1 LPRFKK
7 LDLLSCIIL
16 GNKMSENIDIRIRE
30 DGSRAVSRSMDSL
43 AAKAEQV
50 DKSVKGMNKTL
61 DDTAKSGTSLQ
72 RLRGMVQEID
82 SFNSTMVDRMG
93 RNLTQYRNTLMK
105 HFEMVSREAK
115 ASAASL
121 KSQMEAMTSS
131 PIGMDALNEYY
142 RNQEKA
148 SAELIQAIAKDMAA
162 QEQIENQSYARR
174 LKTAMTTIVKRQ
186 ELEQSYSAFW
196 TKELDKRDKQD
207 AAFIASAAKNL
218 SVLEAAEVV
227 SNEKRLQS
235 AMSAINARKAA
246 EEGYTAWW
254 AAEMKKR
261 DAANSASNLRTAT
274 QRSGMQTVNAERLD
288 RSLIKGPNP
297 QSALYAADDTTKKLG
312 QKTALQ
318 TAETQAMQRQ
328 MAMYSLLAPMIEKEL
343 SLNTASID
351 VVKQNVT
358 AKSNLASTH
367 DKLSSSTR
375 TATDNQRLWNQ
386 VGSDGHAVARGLSGS
401 LGTLWMTYG
410 SILPLLTGA
419 ALGSAFVGAA
429 KSGSEMAYQLQFVK
443 SLGNESADAISKLNE
458 QANQLAVK
466 GAFGPTQIASGY
478 RILAQAGLDAKE
490 SLAAMPNVLNLA
502 TVGELDM
509 ESAGIALVG
518 TLNAFKLGFDQSA
531 HIADLFAK
539 AAAASQAS
547 VQDLTQSM
555 KYGSTVGTQ
564 YKQNVDQTMAALALL
579 AKVNVTGTSA
589 GTAYRNMLKELYT
602 PTKEVTKVWE
612 QLGIKMQEA
621 VKGPDGKEVQKVK
634 SFVDIINELRTKMNK
649 LDEPSQVKLKGFL
662 GGERGSKEMVAM
674 LDLTEKQWDDFYSR
688 IAEKSKGFAKSVADE
703 LNATAKNEWKAA
715 LNTLEVELASSFK
728 RMEPEFVTFSTTLK
742 GIFQSDE
749 FKSALDTIIAVT
761 ISAGQTFLELAPLI
775 YDLAKAWLV
784 LKAAQVGAGIAS
796 MLVSTGAAAMNL
808 AGGMLAA
815 SGAMGPVARGA
826 STLAPLLA
834 MLGGPLA
841 IILGL
846 LTAGAAAWLLWGRNS
861 ETASGK
867 AIKTAEEK
875 LKSLKEQAKYGGG
888 ELGKERA
895 ELDKLQEIYD
905 LRNRTIGLDRK
916 HVDEAYKAVQLQQEL
931 VNEME
936 KAQNLALKPAKIE
949 IPKVET
955 NPVGTGV
962 WNPPGKEDKS
972 KGPSGRLGKD
982 ESALAKLQAQL
993 LVAEKEYATISMTGE
1008 AQYKLN
1014 EGFQKAF
1021 EIQQKT
1027 AELEAMSTADLKEKG
1042 IKGRA
1047 DQLAIFKQEYDVAV
1061 QLGQQLQANELL
1073 KVDSK
1078 MAEEVRLA
1086 QLLPTAR
1093 ETENKFIQF
1102 RNELLSKGVLLDA
1115 AQTEELRKKVTAQI
1129 QLNKETAAR
1138 DQFLASSNSQKLTDT
1153 NTSVAGLKQ
1162 AQQSPDWAQ
1171 GDTAQAA
1178 DSMLKSMGFDT
1189 SATQTAI
1196 DAQLNQVSLMYAQL
1210 KTMKEQNA
1218 IDQQT
1223 FDVLTT
1229 QTQMKEFDI
1238 RTSNQQKFFGQMAVL
1253 ATSKNKQLS
1262 AIGKAAAIT
1271 QAVIDTYKS
1280 ATGAYASMSSIPYVG
1295 PALGAA
1301 AAAAAIA
1308 AGMANVDK
1316 IRSQSAFATGG
1327 GFTVGGSGGVDSQ
1340 MVSFRA
1346 SPGERVAVSTP
1357 TQVRKG
1363 DEANRK
1369 NQNGQGGNSSQPSV
1383 KVINVVDPN
1392 LLHDYMSSA
1401 EGERVLLNTLQRNSG
1416 AVRNVIN
1423 N

>member
-1 LPRFKK
+1 
-7 LDLLSCIIL
+7 
-16 GNKMSENIDIRIRE
+16 MSENIDIRIRE
-30 DGSRAVSRSMDSL
+30 DGSRTVSRTMDNL
-43 AAKAEQV
+43 ATKAEQV
-50 DKSVKGMNKTL
+50 DKSIKSMNKTL

-131 PIGMDALNEYY
+131 PIGMDAMNEFY

-148 SAELIQAIAKDMAA
+148 SAELIQAIAKDMAV
-162 QEQIENQSYARR
+162 QEQVENQSFARR
-174 LKTAMTTIVKRQ
+174 LKSALTTIAKRQ
-186 ELEQSYSAFW
+186 EMEKSYSSFW
-196 TKELDKRDKQD
+196 AKELDKRDKQD
-207 AAFIASAAKNL
+207 TAFVASAAKNL
-218 SVLEAAEVV
+218 STLEAAEVA
-227 SNEKRLQS
+227 SNAKRLQS

-246 EEGYTAWW
+246 EESYTAWW
-254 AAEMKKR
+254 AAETKKR
-261 DAANSASNLRTAT
+261 DVANATSNLRTAG
-274 QRSGMQTVNAERLD
+274 QRSGMQVVTVERLD
-288 RSLIKGPNP
+288 RSLVKGSNS
-297 QSALYAADDTTKKLG
+297 QSSLYAADDQTKKIG

-328 MAMYSLLAPMIEKEL
+328 MAMYALLAPMIEKEL
-343 SLNTASID
+343 ALNTANID

-367 DKLSSSTR
+367 EKLSNSTR
-375 TATDNQRLWNQ
+375 TAADNQRLWNQ

-443 SLGNESADAISKLNE
+443 SLGDESADAIGKLNE
-458 QANQLAVK
+458 QANALAVR

-478 RILAQAGLDAKE
+478 RILAQAGLDATE
-490 SLAAMPNVLNLA
+490 SLKAMPNVLNLA

-509 ESAGIALVG
+509 EQAGIAVVG
-518 TLNAFKLGFDQSA
+518 TLNAFKLGFEQSA
-531 HIADLFAK
+531 HVTDLFAK

-564 YKQNVDQTMAALALL
+564 YKQNVDETMAALALL

-602 PTKEVTKVWE
+602 PTKEVTKVWA
-612 QLGIKMQEA
+612 QLGITMQEA

-634 SFVDIINELRTKMNK
+634 SFVTIINELRTKMNS

-674 LDLTEKQWDDFYSR
+674 LDLTEKQWADFYSK
-688 IAEKSKGFAKSVADE
+688 IAVQSEGFAKKVAND

-715 LNTLEVELASSFK
+715 LNTLEVELASAFQ
-728 RMEPEFVTFSTTLK
+728 RMEPEFITFSTTLK
-742 GIFQSDE
+742 NIFQSDE
-749 FKSALDTIIAVT
+749 FKSALDTIIKVT

-784 LKAAQVGAGIAS
+784 LKAAQIGAGIAS
-796 MLVSTGAAAMNL
+796 TMITTANAAVNL

-826 STLAPLLA
+826 STLGPLLA
-834 MLGGPLA
+834 TLGGPLT

-846 LTAGAAAWLLWGRNS
+846 LAAGAAAWYLWGQNA

-867 AIKTAEEK
+867 AVKTASEK
-875 LKSLKEQAKYGGG
+875 LKALKEQNMAPA
-888 ELGKERA
+888 ERMNEKIAAEQA
-895 ELDKLQEIYD
+895 ELDKLQQVYD
-905 LRNRTIGLDRK
+905 LRNKTIGLDRK
-916 HVDEAYKAVQLQQEL
+916 HVEEAYKAVQVQQEL

-936 KAQNLALKPAKIE
+936 KAKNLSLKSVKVE
-949 IPKVET
+949 MPKPET

-962 WNPPGKEDKS
+962 WNPPVKDKS
-972 KGPSGRLGKD
+972 GAGPSGRLGKD
-982 ESALAKLQAQL
+982 DSALAKLQAQL
-993 LVAEKEYATISMTGE
+993 LASEKEYATIMMTGE

-1014 EGFQKAF
+1014 DGFQKSL
-1021 EIQQKT
+1021 EIQQKI

-1042 IKGRA
+1042 IKGREA
-1047 DQLAIFKQEYDVAV
+1047 QLANFKEQLIVANE
-1061 QLGQQLQANELL
+1061 LGAQLQRNELL

-1086 QLLPTAR
+1086 QLLPIAR

-1115 AQTEELRKKVTAQI
+1115 AQTEELRKKVAAQI

-1138 DQFLASSNSQKLTDT
+1138 DQLLANSNSQKMLDT
-1153 NTSVAGLKQ
+1153 NTSLTGLNQ
-1162 AQQSPDWAQ
+1162 AQQSPGWKE
-1171 GDTAQAA
+1171 GDTAQAS
-1178 DSMLKSMGFDT
+1178 DTMLKSMGFDT
-1189 SATQTAI
+1189 SMTQVAI
-1196 DAQLNQVSLMYAQL
+1196 DAQLNQVQLMYDQL
-1210 KTMKEQNA
+1210 RVMKEKNA

-1223 FDVLTT
+1223 FDQLTT
-1229 QTQMKEFDI
+1229 QVQMKEFGI
-1238 RTSNQQKFFGQMAVL
+1238 RSQGANAFFTQMATL
-1253 ATSKNKQLS
+1253 SQSKNKQLA
-1262 AIGKAAAIT
+1262 AIGKASAIT
-1271 QAVIDTYKS
+1271 LAVIDTYKS
-1280 ATGAYASMSSIPYVG
+1280 ATGAYASMASIPYVG

-1308 AGMANVDK
+1308 AGMANVAA
-1316 IRSQSAFATGG
+1316 IRGQSTGFATGG

-1346 SPGERVAVSTP
+1346 SPGERVAVATP

-1363 DEANRK
+1363 DEHNKK
-1369 NQNGQGGNSSQPSV
+1369 NQNGQGGNSNQPSV

-1392 LLHDYMSSA
+1392 LLHDYMSSP
-1401 EGERVLLNTLQRNSG
+1401 EGERILLNTLQRNSG

-1423 N
+1423 S

>member
-1 LPRFKK
+1 
-7 LDLLSCIIL
+7 
-16 GNKMSENIDIRIRE
+16 MSENIDIRIRE
-30 DGSRAVSRSMDSL
+30 DGSRVVSRNINSL
-43 AAKAEQV
+43 ADDAERV
-50 DKSVKGMNKTL
+50 DKSIKNMNKTL
-61 DDTAKSGTSLQ
+61 DNTAKSGTSLQ

-174 LKTAMTTIVKRQ
+174 LKTAITTIAKRQ

-207 AAFIASAAKNL
+207 SAFIASAAKNL
-218 SVLEAAEVV
+218 ATLETAEVA
-227 SNEKRLQS
+227 SNNKRLQS
-235 AMSAINARKAA
+235 AMSAINARKSA

-254 AAEMKKR
+254 ASEMKKR

-274 QRSGMQTVNAERLD
+274 QRSGMQTVNSERLD
-288 RSLIKGPNP
+288 RSLIKGANP
-297 QSALYAADDTTKKLG
+297 QSALYAADDKSRNLG

-328 MAMYSLLAPMIEKEL
+328 IAMMSLLLPLAER
-343 SLNTASID
+343 
-351 VVKQNVT
+351 QNILDSQGAAAAQAQAT
-358 AKSNLASTH
+358 AKAALTDHNTRLAS
-367 DKLSSSTR
+367 
-375 TATDNQRLWNQ
+375 ATKVAADNQTYWNNQ
-386 VGSDGHAVARGLSGS
+386 SRDAHVLARGLSGS
-401 LGTLWMTYG
+401 LGQLWLTYG
-410 SILPLLTGA
+410 AILPLLTGA
-419 ALGSAFVGAA
+419 ALGSAFVSAA

-443 SLGNESADAISKLNE
+443 SLGNESAESIGKLNE

-502 TVGELDM
+502 AVGELDM
-509 ESAGIALVG
+509 EAAGIAVVG
-518 TLNAFKLGFDQSA
+518 TLNAFKLGFEQSA
-531 HIADLFAK
+531 HVTDLFAK

-634 SFVDIINELRTKMNK
+634 SFVTIINELRTKMNS

-674 LDLTEKQWDDFYSR
+674 LDLTEKQWDEFYSR
-688 IAEKSKGFAKSVADE
+688 IAEKSEGFAKKVADD

-715 LNTLEVELASSFK
+715 LNTLEVELNSSFK
-728 RMEPEFVTFSTTLK
+728 RMEPEFINFSTTLK

-749 FKSALDTIIAVT
+749 FKSALDTIISVT
-761 ISAGQTFLELAPLI
+761 ISAGQKFLELAPLI

-784 LKAAQVGAGIAS
+784 LKAAQVGAGVAS
-796 MLVSTGAAAMNL
+796 VLLSTGSAAMNL

-826 STLAPLLA
+826 STLGPLLA
-834 MLGGPLA
+834 TLGGPLT

-846 LTAGAAAWLLWGRNS
+846 LTAGAAAWYLWGQNA

-867 AIKTAEEK
+867 AVKSASEK
-875 LKSLKEQAKYGGG
+875 LKALKEQNMAPS
-888 ELGKERA
+888 ERMNEKIAAEQA
-895 ELDKLQEIYD
+895 ELDKLQQVYD
-905 LRNRTIGLDRK
+905 LRNKTIGLDYK
-916 HVDEAYKAVQLQQEL
+916 HVEEAYKAVQVQQEL

-936 KAQNLALKPAKIE
+936 KAKNLLKQAEVK

-962 WNPPGKEDKS
+962 WTPPVKDKS
-972 KGPSGRLGKD
+972 GTGPSGRLSKD
-982 ESALAKLQAQL
+982 DNALAKLQAQL
-993 LVAEKEYATISMTGE
+993 LASEKEYATIMMTGE

-1014 EGFQKAF
+1014 EGFQKGL
-1021 EIQQKT
+1021 EIQQKI

-1042 IKGRA
+1042 IKGRET
-1047 DQLAIFKQEYDVAV
+1047 QLANFKEQLAVANE
-1061 QLGQQLQANELL
+1061 LGAQLQRNELL

-1086 QLLPTAR
+1086 QLLPVAR

-1102 RNELLSKGVLLDA
+1102 RNELLSKGVLLDE
-1115 AQTEELRKKVTAQI
+1115 AQAKVLRDKVAAQI
-1129 QLNKETAAR
+1129 QLNKETSAR
-1138 DQFLASSNSQKLTDT
+1138 DQFLANSNSQKMTDT
-1153 NTSVAGLKQ
+1153 NTSLNGLNQ
-1162 AQQSPDWAQ
+1162 ARQTQGWQQ
-1171 GDTAQAA
+1171 GDTAQAS

-1189 SATQTAI
+1189 NLTQVAI
-1196 DAQLNQVSLMYAQL
+1196 DVQLNQVQLMYDQL
-1210 KTMKEQNA
+1210 RVMKEKNA

-1223 FDVLTT
+1223 FDQLTT
-1229 QTQMKEFDI
+1229 QTQMKEFGI
-1238 RTSNQQKFFGQMAVL
+1238 RSQGANAFFTQMATL
-1253 ATSKNKQLS
+1253 SQSKNKQLA
-1262 AIGKAAAIT
+1262 AIGKASAIT
-1271 QAVIDTYKS
+1271 LAVIDTYKS

-1308 AGMANVDK
+1308 AGMANVAA
-1316 IRSQSAFATGG
+1316 IRGQSAGFATGG

-1363 DEANRK
+1363 DEHNRK

-1416 AVRNVIN
+1416 AVRSVIN